1 MSKRWTA
8 LAAAVPVAVA
18 GVVGVAEGKAPNHAT
33 AAPEKVT
40 ICHKTESNTFRRITV
55 SSRAWTNPKSRSGK
69 TLRGH
74 MRHVGDAIV
83 VGNEPCLSPSLTPQ
97 ESDQAPA
104 KVTICHATHSKKNPF
119 RRITV
124 SSRAVTNT
132 QSQSGNVLRG
142 HARHEGDILMPGTTA
157 CPSGSTGQSGQAVQL
172 SANLAPVSGAAGS
185 GNATVTIRVPKSELC
200 FALNVS
206 NLGSPVTVAHIHR
219 GSTTNVVVPLLAA
232 PTGTSS
238 GCVDVEKALLRELV
252 ASPGAFY
259 VNVHTDAFPN
269 GQVSGD
275 LSK

>member
-18 GVVGVAEGKAPNHAT
+18 GVVGVAEGKGPQHAT

-83 VGNEPCLSPSLTPQ
+83 VGNEACPSPSVAPQ
-97 ESDQAPA
+97 ESDQAPT
-104 KVTICHATHSKKNPF
+104 KMTICHATHSKKNPY

-132 QSQSGNVLRG
+132 QSQSGNTLRG

-185 GNATVTIRVPKSELC
+185 GSATVTIRVPKGQLC
-200 FALNVS
+200 FTLSVS
-206 NLGSPVTVAHIHR
+206 NLGSPVTAAHIHL
-219 GSTTNVVVPLLAA
+219 GSTGNVVVPLTA
-232 PTGTSS
+232 PTGGSSS
-238 GCVDVEKALLRELV
+238 GCVDVAKALLRELV

-269 GQVSGD
+269 GQVRGD